1 MTNKNTP
8 PIRLS
13 EEFIPFL
20 EKAQTNRI
28 IIKLD
33 NKTIG
38 NPRMSKIIVNYF
50 KLNDDSYKELIKMK
64 EINND

>member
-8 PIRLS
+8 PIRLD

-20 EKAQTNRI
+20 EKAQLNRI
-28 IIKLD
+28 IIELD

-50 KLNDDSYKELIKMK
+50 KLNNDRYLELVNMEEEKC
-64 EINND
+64 